1 MRGRAQTR
9 GGARAVAAPGP
20 ADPGAARVGEA
31 SGAASPRIFG
41 GSAGASGRTTVLR
54 PYLRPLLH
62 ASCASFFVQCLGL
75 VPSVALLL
83 VIDRVIV
90 NSAFET
96 LDVIAVA
103 VVLAGGF
110 ELLFASARER
120 LLGRAAADA
129 WSSLSRSVYRHLL
142 YRPLDAPRPAASVIP
157 AFEEV
162 ERVRAFVARLA
173 VAHVTD
179 VVLAVLFTGLLL
191 LVDVR
196 LAAIAVAGVPIYA
209 LIVLVTLPAMRRRT
223 RQASAGGEHSK
234 FVLTETVVNL
244 ETVRALSLE
253 DRLGRRWEAMV
264 RAAAEVQDGVHRL
277 AGGIANATDF
287 VQRVLTAAILWYGA
301 GLVVAHE
308 ISLGQLVAFNLIA
321 MRLSA
326 PIVRASRIW
335 PDLQRTRDALRR
347 IEALLDE
354 PVDTGAGGA
363 VVARRPAGDIRFRDV
378 TVRYPSAS
386 APALAGVDFHIAP
399 GEFVALVGASGAGK
413 STLVRALLGLC
424 RPDRGAVLVDGV
436 RIDEIDGSAFR
447 SVVGVVPQQA
457 LLFTG
462 TVYDNIALG
471 DPGIGPDEVARAAEL
486 AGARDFI
493 ERLPDGYR
501 TSVGERGGA
510 LSGGQRQRVALARA
524 LVRDPAILVLDEA
537 TSALDYEEEASFFE
551 RVERSRGS
559 RTVLAATHRLAAV
572 AASDRI
578 LVLGGGRL
586 VEAGP
591 HAELLRAQGAY
602 SAMWSRCLPPH
613 LARCA

>member
-1 MRGRAQTR
+1 M
-9 GGARAVAAPGP
+9 
-20 ADPGAARVGEA
+20 
-31 SGAASPRIFG
+31 
-41 GSAGASGRTTVLR
+41 
-54 PYLRPLLH
+54 
-62 ASCASFFVQCLGL
+62 QCLGL

-129 WSSLSRSVYRHLL
+129 WSSLSRNVYRHLL

-354 PVDTGAGGA
+354 PVDTGAGGV
-363 VVARRPAGDIRFRDV
+363 VVAKRPAGDIRFRDV

-551 RVERSRGS
+551 RIERSRGS

>member
-1 MRGRAQTR
+1 M
-9 GGARAVAAPGP
+9 
-20 ADPGAARVGEA
+20 
-31 SGAASPRIFG
+31 
-41 GSAGASGRTTVLR
+41 
-54 PYLRPLLH
+54 
-62 ASCASFFVQCLGL
+62 QCLGL

-129 WSSLSRSVYRHLL
+129 WSSLSRNVYRHLL

>member
-1 MRGRAQTR
+1 MFE
-9 GGARAVAAPGP
+9 P
-20 ADPGAARVGEA
+20 
-31 SGAASPRIFG
+31 SGQ
-41 GSAGASGRTTVLR
+41 ASGRTAILR
-54 PYLRPLLH
+54 PCLRPLVH

-75 VPSVALLL
+75 VPAIALLL

-96 LDVIAVA
+96 LDVIAIA

-110 ELLFASARER
+110 ELLFATARER
-120 LLGRAAADA
+120 LLGRAASGA
-129 WSSLSRSVYRHLL
+129 WVSLSEKVYRRLL
-142 YRPLDAPRPAASVIP
+142 YRPLVAPTPAVSMVP
-157 AFEEV
+157 AFDEV
-162 ERVRAFVARLA
+162 ERIRAFVARLA

-179 VVLAVLFTGLLL
+179 VVLAVLFTALLFF
-191 LVDVR
+191 VDVR
-196 LAAIAVAGVPIYA
+196 LAAIAIAGVPIYA
-209 LIVLVTLPAMRRRT
+209 FIVLVTLPAMRRRT
-223 RQASAGGEHSK
+223 RRVSAGTERSK
-234 FVLTETVVNL
+234 FVVTETVVNL
-244 ETVRALSLE
+244 ETVRALALE
-253 DRLGRRWEAMV
+253 NGLERRWRAGVRELAEA
-264 RAAAEVQDGVHRL
+264 QDSAHRL
-277 AGGIANATDF
+277 AGGIASATDF
-287 VQRVLTAAILWYGA
+287 VQRLLTAAILWYGA

-335 PDLQRTRDALRR
+335 PDLQRIRDALRR

-354 PVDTGAGGA
+354 PVDDGAGRA
-363 VVARRPAGDIRFRDV
+363 VLTERPAGEIRFRDV
-378 TVRYPSAS
+378 TVRYPSVS
-386 APALAGVDFHIAP
+386 VPALDGVEFRIAP
-399 GEFVALVGASGAGK
+399 GEFVAVVGASGAGK

-424 RPDRGAVLVDGV
+424 RPERGAVLVDGLRV
-436 RIDEIDGSAFR
+436 DEIDGPAFR

-457 LLFTG
+457 RLFTG
-462 TVYDNIALG
+462 SVHDNISLG
-471 DPGIGPDEVARAAEL
+471 DPAVGPDDVARAADL
-486 AGARDFI
+486 AGARAFI

-501 TSVGERGGA
+501 TFVGEYGGA
-510 LSGGQRQRVALARA
+510 LSGGQRQRIALARA

-551 RVERSRGS
+551 RIDRSRGT

-586 VEAGP
+586 VEAGT
-591 HAELLRAQGAY
+591 HSELLRAGGAY
-602 SAMWSRCLPPH
+602 RAMWSRWLPPH

>member
-1 MRGRAQTR
+1 M
-9 GGARAVAAPGP
+9 
-20 ADPGAARVGEA
+20 
-31 SGAASPRIFG
+31 
-41 GSAGASGRTTVLR
+41 
-54 PYLRPLLH
+54 
-62 ASCASFFVQCLGL
+62 QCLGL

-244 ETVRALSLE
+244 ETVRALALE

-354 PVDTGAGGA
+354 PVDTGAGGV

-378 TVRYPSAS
+378 TVRYPAAS

>member
-1 MRGRAQTR
+1 M
-9 GGARAVAAPGP
+9 
-20 ADPGAARVGEA
+20 
-31 SGAASPRIFG
+31 
-41 GSAGASGRTTVLR
+41 
-54 PYLRPLLH
+54 
-62 ASCASFFVQCLGL
+62 QCLGL

-363 VVARRPAGDIRFRDV
+363 VVAKRPAGDIRFRDV
-378 TVRYPSAS
+378 TVRYPAAS

>member
-1 MRGRAQTR
+1 MDE
-9 GGARAVAAPGP
+9 AR
-20 ADPGAARVGEA
+20 GEA
-31 SGAASPRIFG
+31 PPRIFG
-41 GSAGASGRTTVLR
+41 GPAAGSGREPILR
-54 PYLRPLLH
+54 PYVRPLLH

-75 VPSVALLL
+75 VPSIALLL

-96 LDVIAVA
+96 LDVIALG

-110 ELLFASARER
+110 ELLFATARER

-129 WSSLSRSVYRHLL
+129 WSSLSRSVYRRLL
-142 YRPLDAPRPAASVIP
+142 YRPFTDPRPAAAVLP

-196 LAAIAVAGVPIYA
+196 LAAIAIAGIPVYA
-209 LIVLVTLPAMRRRT
+209 LIVLVTLPAMRRRN
-223 RQASAGGEHSK
+223 RRASAGGERSK
-234 FVLTETVVNL
+234 LVVTETVVNL
-244 ETVRALSLE
+244 ETVRALALE
-253 DRLGRRWEAMV
+253 DRLDRRWQAAV
-264 RAAAEVQDGVHRL
+264 RDAAEVQDGVHRL
-277 AGGIANATDF
+277 ASDVSNATDF
-287 VQRVLTAAILWYGA
+287 VQRLLTAAILWYGA
-301 GLVVAHE
+301 GLVVAQE
-308 ISLGQLVAFNLIA
+308 ITLGQLVAFNLIA

-354 PVDTGAGGA
+354 PVDDGADRAA
-363 VVARRPAGDIRFRDV
+363 VDRRPAGEIRFRDV
-378 TVRYPSAS
+378 TIRYPSAS
-386 APALAGVDFHIAP
+386 APALAGVDFRIAP

-424 RPDRGAVLVDGV
+424 RPDRGAVLVDGLRV
-436 RIDEIDGSAFR
+436 DEIDGTAFR

-457 LLFTG
+457 LLFSG
-462 TVYDNIALG
+462 SVYDNIALG
-471 DPGIGPDEVARAAEL
+471 DPGIGPDEVTRAAEL
-486 AGARDFI
+486 AGARDFV

-510 LSGGQRQRVALARA
+510 LSGGQRQRIALARA
-524 LVRDPAILVLDEA
+524 LARDPAILVLDEA

-551 RVERSRGS
+551 RIERFRGS

-586 VEAGP
+586 VEAGV
-591 HAELLRAQGAY
+591 HAELLRARGAY
-602 SAMWSRCLPPH
+602 SAMWSRCLPPQ